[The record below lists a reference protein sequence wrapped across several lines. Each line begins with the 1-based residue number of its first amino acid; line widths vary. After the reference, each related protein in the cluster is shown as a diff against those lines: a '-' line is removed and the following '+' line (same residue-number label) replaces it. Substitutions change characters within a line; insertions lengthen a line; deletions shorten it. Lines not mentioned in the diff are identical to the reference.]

1 MGTLVNPLCTLA
13 DLKAWVIQA
22 STYNAST
29 ISFDQATKQIRDT
42 TGGLKRFI
50 SGMRIQ
56 VSGSASNNGYYT
68 VATGGLVS
76 PITVNEALVNE
87 VVGASVTISDVTD
100 VTDDDNLIR
109 AINTASRNI
118 EIYCG
123 RIFYATNQTRYYD
136 TDFDDLVFTDDIIS
150 ITTLKTDTDS
160 DGVYETTWQTS
171 DYILLPRD
179 AANEIPP
186 GSYRRIQRAPNGS
199 YYFPKMADAIQVV
212 GSFGYAAIPSA
223 VNSAAL
229 IHAFECF
236 KRKDQPNMIAGQ
248 TEYGAIRKKAGMDA
262 DAMMYLAPFIKDVP

>member
-13 DLKAWVIQA
+13 DLKKWVIQA
-22 STYNAST
+22 SSYNAST
-29 ISFDQATKQIRDT
+29 IAFVNASKTITDT

-50 SGMRIQ
+50 SGQRIQ
-56 VSGSASNNGYYT
+56 VSGSVSNNGYYT
-68 VATGGLVS
+68 IATGGLVS

-87 VVGASVTISDVTD
+87 VAGASVTISDVTD
-100 VTDDDNLIR
+100 PTDDDDLIR

-123 RIFYATNQTRYYD
+123 RWFYAATQTRYYD

-160 DGVYETTWQTS
+160 DGVYETTWAPA

-179 AANEIPP
+179 AANEVPP
-186 GSYRRIQRAPNGS
+186 GSYRSIQRAPNGAR
-199 YYFPKMADAIQVV
+199 YFPTVDDAIQIV
-212 GSFGYAAIPSA
+212 GSFGYSAIPSA

-236 KRKDQPNMIAGQ
+236 KRKDQPNMIAGT
-248 TEYGAIRKKAGMDA
+248 TEYGVIRKKGGMDA
-262 DAMMYLAPFIKDVP
+262 DAQAYLAPYIKDVP

>member
-13 DLKAWVIQA
+13 ELKRWVINA
-22 STYNAST
+22 STYAATTIAFVAASKT
-29 ISFDQATKQIRDT
+29 ITDT

-50 SGMRIQ
+50 SGQRIQ
-56 VSGSASNNGYYT
+56 VSGSVSNNGYLT
-68 VATGGLVS
+68 IATGGLVS
-76 PITVNEALVNE
+76 PITVNEALINE
-87 VVGASVTISDVTD
+87 VAGASVTISDVTD
-100 VTDDDNLIR
+100 PTDDDDLIR

-118 EIYCG
+118 EVYCG
-123 RIFYATNQTRYYD
+123 RWFYAAAQTRYYD

-150 ITTLKTDTDS
+150 ITSLKTDADS

-179 AANEIPP
+179 AANEVPP

-199 YYFPKMADAIQVV
+199 YYFPQAPDAIQIV
-212 GSFGYAAIPSA
+212 GSFGYSAIPSP
-223 VNSAAL
+223 VNSACL

-236 KRKDQPNMIAGQ
+236 KRKDQPNMIAGT